1 MPVITYTWEFGR
13 FLAHPILNELSNV
26 VYNVEFIL
34 SATDGDGHGA
44 QVFGNVGLSE
54 PDPLTFIP
62 FHQLTQPAVEKM
74 VTDALGETVVEDYKK
89 NLENQILQQISPTT
103 AQLARPW

>member
-26 VYNVEFIL
+26 VYNVEFII

-62 FHQLTQPAVEKM
+62 FHQLTQPAVEEM
-74 VTDALGETVVEDYKK
+74 VTAALGENVVADYKT
-89 NLENQILQQISPTT
+89 NLENQILQQISPTS
-103 AQLARPW
+103 AQLPRPW